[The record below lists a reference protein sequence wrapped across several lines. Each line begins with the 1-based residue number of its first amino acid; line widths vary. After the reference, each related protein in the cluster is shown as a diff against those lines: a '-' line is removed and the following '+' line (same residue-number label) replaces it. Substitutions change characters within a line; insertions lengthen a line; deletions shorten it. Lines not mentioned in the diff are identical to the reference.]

1 MSFKFGKGPGT
12 KGSKDINFSGQAFT
26 KPERDPLA
34 DVEYSGNLQED
45 SRAELTA
52 LQRAYRQ
59 RAKAEASRFRAVTDS
74 EYWVALCFTSRGEK
88 ESFLAQAG
96 LIHLGDKYID
106 GRKAAR
112 VLGID
117 IDIDSQTK
125 EQE

>member
-1 MSFKFGKGPGT
+1 MSFNFGKGPGART
-12 KGSKDINFSGQAFT
+12 SKGMNFNGQAFT
-26 KPERDPLA
+26 KPEQDPLA

-59 RAKAEASRFRAVTDS
+59 RAKAEATRFRAATDS

-88 ESFLAQAG
+88 ETFLSQAG

-106 GRKAAR
+106 GRAAAR
-112 VLGID
+112 VFNIELD
-117 IDIDSQTK
+117 
-125 EQE
+125 